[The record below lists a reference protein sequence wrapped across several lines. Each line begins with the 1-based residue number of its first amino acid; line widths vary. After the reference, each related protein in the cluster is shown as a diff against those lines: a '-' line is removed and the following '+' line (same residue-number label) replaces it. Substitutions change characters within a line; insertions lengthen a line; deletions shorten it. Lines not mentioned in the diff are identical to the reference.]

1 MVVIMWNIWFRRN
14 QLRVSNKDHPISQVI
29 PTSQQALLNYQQ
41 SSNLQRTQR
50 VNPPPNRVA
59 WTPPPDGCVK
69 INFDGVTFNDINK
82 AGLGVVIWD
91 SFGQVLASLSEQ
103 IQLPFSSDLVEAM
116 ATARALSFVA
126 ELGFSRFILE
136 GDSELIIKS
145 NEDSLAPFGHILEV
159 AKSTTDV
166 NRVSFT
172 HVRRLGNA
180 VAHNLAKHARHV
192 AGLQV
197 WMEDVP
203 PTFFLYCYQTMF
215 DLV

>member
-1 MVVIMWNIWFRRN
+1 
-14 QLRVSNKDHPISQVI
+14 
-29 PTSQQALLNYQQ
+29 
-41 SSNLQRTQR
+41 
-50 VNPPPNRVA
+50 
-59 WTPPPDGCVK
+59 
-69 INFDGVTFNDINK
+69 
-82 AGLGVVIWD
+82 
-91 SFGQVLASLSEQ
+91 
-103 IQLPFSSDLVEAM
+103 M